1 MVRLG
6 EEKPTSIR
14 VKCSISILG
23 HSKRDVWETFP
34 ALHWLYTIPE
44 VWQPNRLIFLA
55 LRDSEPDAAEQEILF
70 PTHEKQRRRQAEVR
84 VSFVLADGEK
94 KELIGK
100 CKVTETVDDD
110 GRLFW
115 REVVHRSL
123 YSGSASQSME
133 EFRAAAD
140 IAIKEREKFIQ
151 LKRLLTNNS
160 RIQ

>member
-1 MVRLG
+1 MVSFDK
-6 EEKPTSIR
+6 EKPTSIR

-23 HSKRDVWETFP
+23 HSKRGVWDTFP
-34 ALHWLYTIPE
+34 ALHWTYYSLD
-44 VWQPNRLIFLA
+44 VWIEYRLVFLA

-70 PTHEKQRRRQAEVR
+70 PVYPEKPRRRQAEIR

-100 CKVTETVDDD
+100 CKVTETISD
-110 GRLFW
+110 GHLLW
-115 REVVHRSL
+115 REVIQESI
-123 YSGSASQSME
+123 YSGPASQSME

-140 IAIKEREKFIQ
+140 IAIKERKDFIQ